1 MSAFGSIAP
10 PSASAMPQ
18 KGDSIQCRMSSFAM
32 SAAASPEDDVT
43 RQLERARAVLEA
55 SRAKVEAQE
64 KAAEEEFSRQ
74 NKNGK
79 KKVAMGADLPFFATQ
94 NGSNGKA
101 DGKRDMV
108 IKDQNQDGL
117 FTTDGDLMA
126 KLSETEEWESRS
138 LFEVFTDEIEKK
150 EKDPFA
156 DRDVAASMYGLRK
169 ALQNEDFQK
178 IFDKRNRFIGDQ

>member
-1 MSAFGSIAP
+1 M
-10 PSASAMPQ
+10 
-18 KGDSIQCRMSSFAM
+18 
-32 SAAASPEDDVT
+32 
-43 RQLERARAVLEA
+43 LEV
-55 SRAKVEAQE
+55 SRAKMEAQE
-64 KAAEEEFSRQ
+64 KAREEEFSRPS
-74 NKNGK
+74 KNGK
-79 KKVAMGADLPFFATQ
+79 KQAMGADVPFFATQ
-94 NGSNGKA
+94 NGNNGKA

-138 LFEVFTDEIEKK
+138 LFEVFTDEIEKS